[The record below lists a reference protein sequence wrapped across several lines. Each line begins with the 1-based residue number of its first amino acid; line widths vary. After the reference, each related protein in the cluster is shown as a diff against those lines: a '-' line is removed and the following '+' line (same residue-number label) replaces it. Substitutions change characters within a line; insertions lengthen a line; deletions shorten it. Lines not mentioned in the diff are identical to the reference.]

1 MHRNNYQ
8 KRPNNMPPA
17 KKNNI
22 HSIRNNGDDD
32 KDGGFNSWVLSI
44 PIITRYWFVAT
55 LFFTLVVNFGYMPVQ
70 DVMWNWDKITN
81 NFEVWRFVTPFVYS
95 GRFSFNMLST
105 LYNLVVFSRLH
116 ELRWVEYN
124 LKYNNVFRMLYHENA
139 NTSFPLHLIIVHTIQ
154 GQGQALPTTSLH
166 YYLGRQLSCYRIHS
180 LTVGWDLAS
189 QGIWLSLWYILGKI
203 MVLKYI

>member
-8 KRPNNMPPA
+8 KRPNMPPA
-17 KKNNI
+17 KKNKI
-22 HSIRNNGDDD
+22 HSIHGNDDD

-55 LFFTLVVNFGYMPVQ
+55 LFFTLIVNFGYMPVQ

-116 ELRWVEYN
+116 ELR
-124 LKYNNVFRMLYHENA
+124 
-139 NTSFPLHLIIVHTIQ
+139 
-154 GQGQALPTTSLH
+154 
-166 YYLGRQLSCYRIHS
+166 
-180 LTVGWDLAS
+180 
-189 QGIWLSLWYILGKI
+189 
-203 MVLKYI
+203 

>member
-1 MHRNNYQ
+1 MMHRNNYQ

-22 HSIRNNGDDD
+22 HSIHGNDDD
-32 KDGGFNSWVLSI
+32 KDGGFQSLGSV

-105 LYNLVVFSRLH
+105 LNNLVVFSRLH
-116 ELRWVEYN
+116 ELR
-124 LKYNNVFRMLYHENA
+124 
-139 NTSFPLHLIIVHTIQ
+139 
-154 GQGQALPTTSLH
+154 
-166 YYLGRQLSCYRIHS
+166 
-180 LTVGWDLAS
+180 
-189 QGIWLSLWYILGKI
+189 
-203 MVLKYI
+203 